1 MQLGINNQILILGSQ
16 KEKTSLRKAARGLKM
31 GDKPGHRPTN
41 TGDDSRLPT
50 PESDCCPAFTKFV
63 NDVGDFYVKTA
74 DWPKMSAEKLSD
86 KAKNKVFATIEKYLS
101 ETFANILRRELRI
114 PKM

>member
-1 MQLGINNQILILGSQ
+1 MQLGFNSQILILGSQ
-16 KEKTSLRKAARGLKM
+16 KEKTCLKSTARGLKM

-41 TGDDSRLPT
+41 TSDDTRLPT

-74 DWPKMSAEKLSD
+74 DWPKTPSDKLSD
-86 KAKNKVFATIEKYLS
+86 KAKNKIFAVMEQYLS
-101 ETFANILRRELRI
+101 EKFANILRRELRI